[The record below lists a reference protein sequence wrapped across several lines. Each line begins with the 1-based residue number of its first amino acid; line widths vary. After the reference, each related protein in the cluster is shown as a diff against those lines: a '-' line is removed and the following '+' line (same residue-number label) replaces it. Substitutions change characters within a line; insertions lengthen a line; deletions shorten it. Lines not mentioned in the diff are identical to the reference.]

1 MLKPL
6 VKSLVANGIGIKPHE
21 SRPGKFH
28 GNVPDSRSRGLVC
41 QPGRKAVVHAN
52 NVPLLSHAYTILSM
66 SRHEAYGGNRT
77 RVLSSIRMT
86 AKWMQRCG
94 VGTLDLLG
102 GYNLVIAIGLV
113 ERLESWNKDKARSEG
128 RRETKGRNAGG
139 ANQASRAVSTA
150 PAVSQPHN
158 KRPAVKTDYDNIS
171 RARGIQGVLESLLE
185 DDGTDFAD
193 ANKAFMAARK
203 SFSEA
208 QYEDVAPF
216 FELNMNID
224 NPFEDWN
231 DLDVPQVLLPTSV
244 LREVC
249 TCALQSHVIPGSASD
264 AAFLAGT
271 LVCFFGGILRD
282 KLEQHLPGTA
292 LSSGGREIFC
302 REERL
307 LFVREL
313 KHDVGAKFT
322 EAPAQVL
329 CEFFAAWHLNR
340 RYNKDV
346 PVDHLVPV
354 RACLYD
360 ASSAYFIGYDGSQF
374 SRHVVASPA
383 KPATIEEHVL
393 SSLEIT
399 QYTFGV
405 LLEGYAE
412 AIQLYG
418 KRSISRGR
426 AGDATARGSHRT
438 VVVNPQSPWT
448 EAVNLGLKS
457 TLCFQRAHQIQSD
470 IAAERGLQLL
480 QERWCFPILH
490 LRILKGPD
498 IETHHGST
506 PADLR
511 EDPDPTWEPQV
522 PENIL
527 SLNFKEVTLH
537 IRESWEA
544 ATNSPAVDPFDRL
557 SHYAANGLKDD
568 QLKEIGRILCPL
580 DAGLFTNKLSESQED
595 GLWIL

>member
-1 MLKPL
+1 
-6 VKSLVANGIGIKPHE
+6 
-21 SRPGKFH
+21 
-28 GNVPDSRSRGLVC
+28 
-41 QPGRKAVVHAN
+41 
-52 NVPLLSHAYTILSM
+52 M
-66 SRHEAYGGNRT
+66 SCFDH
-77 RVLSSIRMT
+77 S
-86 AKWMQRCG
+86 
-94 VGTLDLLG
+94 
-102 GYNLVIAIGLV
+102 NLVVAIGLV
-113 ERLESWNKDKARSEG
+113 EKLESWNKDKIRSEG
-128 RRETKGRNAGG
+128 RREANGGRWEHAPVHINGRSK
-139 ANQASRAVSTA
+139 QAARAA

-158 KRPAVKTDYDNIS
+158 KRPAVKTDYDSIS
-171 RARGIQGVLESLLE
+171 WARGIQGVLESLLE

-224 NPFEDWN
+224 DPFKDWN
-231 DLDVPQVLLPTSV
+231 DLDVPQ
-244 LREVC
+244 
-249 TCALQSHVIPGSASD
+249 SHVSPGSASD

-271 LVCFFGGILRD
+271 LQTLVCLFAGILRD
-282 KLEQHLPGTA
+282 KPEQHLPGTA

-322 EAPAQVL
+322 EALAQVL
-329 CEFFAAWHLNR
+329 CELFAAWHLNR

-346 PVDHLVPV
+346 LVDHLGPV
-354 RACLYD
+354 RACLCD

-383 KPATIEEHVL
+383 KWATVEEHVL
-393 SSLEIT
+393 SSLEIA

-418 KRSISRGR
+418 KRSISRGK

-438 VVVNPQSPWT
+438 AVVNPQPPLMSRSFERESTQGWT

-457 TLCFQRAHQIQSD
+457 SLCFQHAHQIQSNV
-470 IAAERGLQLL
+470 AAERGLQLL
-480 QERWCFPILH
+480 QDSLDAWP
-490 LRILKGPD
+490 KK
-498 IETHHGST
+498 ST
-506 PADLR
+506 PLLLPSTIEGLCDSIMARHQQTLR

-527 SLNFKEVTLH
+527 SLNFKEDLRQQAVDRFWKLLNFSPG

-544 ATNSPAVDPFDRL
+544 ATDVAAADPFDTL
-557 SHYAANGLKDD
+557 SHYAVHGLSDVD
-568 QLKEIGRILCPL
+568 LKEIIRKGILSQL
-580 DAGLFTNKLSESQED
+580 QAGIFAQRLSMSQED
-595 GLWIL
+595 GLWTL